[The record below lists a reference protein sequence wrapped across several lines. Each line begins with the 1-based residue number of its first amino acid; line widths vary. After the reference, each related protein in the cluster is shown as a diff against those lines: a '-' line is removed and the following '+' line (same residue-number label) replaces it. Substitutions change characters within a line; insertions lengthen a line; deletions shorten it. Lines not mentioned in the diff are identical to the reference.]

1 MVESLKSSQSIDM
14 DSMTQTDLKELCAGM
29 LPQLTTLINK
39 SLDSGVYP
47 EVLKTARINPLPK
60 AGKDRKKLASYRPIS
75 LLPPCGKLIELA
87 VKNKI
92 VKFAKESGIL
102 PRTQHGYRKG
112 RGCATAVA
120 EALKE
125 VDVQRNRG
133 KKTGLV
139 LYDFSC
145 AFDLVEAEKLV
156 LEAEKL
162 GFAPSALRW
171 IRSYLQERKALVEV
185 NGQRSEVITLET
197 GKPQGSIISPLLYVI
212 LIAKMGE
219 NFEGL
224 LIGYA
229 DDSTNVLAADTTAE
243 LKEKMEDSMKKMKE
257 YAAKMGMAL
266 NIEKTEFIYFGRTKL
281 DPIHLDG
288 VTLEESRTVRFLGIR
303 LNKNLNGSDQLKYLS
318 RKAASE
324 MRYVRKLGL
333 PFEARRTIAVMT
345 ILPQITSELAT
356 WTDPTREGKDRTLQK
371 IQIIWN
377 NVSRATIGWKKT
389 KGWSVDKLMG
399 TMKTRHI
406 RDEALYK
413 LGQFLRSLRAED
425 SEVGYLIEY
434 EEDTHRSQRPRR
446 NNKLFTFQ
454 SGVSPIN
461 RARRLQN
468 LLKLMGKDIILSEEK
483 DLFGKAFD
491 EIIPELRDRIYR
503 TSHGIA

>member
-1 MVESLKSSQSIDM
+1 
-14 DSMTQTDLKELCAGM
+14 
-29 LPQLTTLINK
+29 
-39 SLDSGVYP
+39 
-47 EVLKTARINPLPK
+47 
-60 AGKDRKKLASYRPIS
+60 
-75 LLPPCGKLIELA
+75 
-87 VKNKI
+87 
-92 VKFAKESGIL
+92 
-102 PRTQHGYRKG
+102 
-112 RGCATAVA
+112 
-120 EALKE
+120 
-125 VDVQRNRG
+125 
-133 KKTGLV
+133 
-139 LYDFSC
+139 
-145 AFDLVEAEKLV
+145 
-156 LEAEKL
+156 
-162 GFAPSALRW
+162 
-171 IRSYLQERKALVEV
+171 
-185 NGQRSEVITLET
+185 
-197 GKPQGSIISPLLYVI
+197 
-212 LIAKMGE
+212 
-219 NFEGL
+219 
-224 LIGYA
+224 
-229 DDSTNVLAADTTAE
+229 
-243 LKEKMEDSMKKMKE
+243 MKKMKE

-333 PFEARRTIAVMT
+333 PIEARRTIAVMT

-356 WTDPTREGKDRTLQK
+356 STDPTREGKDRTLQK